1 MTSMSKQ
8 KPITAAAQYRG
19 VLMCAAWLGRNNT
32 FASNQSPS
40 IEGLE
45 HQNDMSR
52 GSP

>member
-1 MTSMSKQ
+1 MYSTS
-8 KPITAAAQYRG
+8 KPNSINAAAQDRG

-32 FASNQSPS
+32 FGTNPSPS

-45 HQNDMSR
+45 HQDDMSR